1 MLRTD
6 RNGLSVLSNG
16 EDTGVLVIKNQENDD
31 KKMVTR

>member
-1 MLRTD
+1 MVCLC
-6 RNGLSVLSNG
+6 VLSNG